1 MPSYRVPS
9 KDCHGVWG
17 IPAGGRHHVKW
28 NHIIYAAAA
37 ATNRRSGVVVM
48 VVMVMVMV
56 MSGVVVVSM
65 VMTALLPRL
74 VLVELLP

>member
-37 ATNRRSGVVVM
+37 ATNRRSRVVVM
-48 VVMVMVMV
+48 VVMVMP
-56 MSGVVVVSM
+56 GVVVVRM
-65 VMTALLPRL
+65 VMTALLRRL
-74 VLVELLP
+74 VLVEFLP

>member
-37 ATNRRSGVVVM
+37 ATNRRSGVVVI
-48 VVMVMVMV
+48 VVMV
-56 MSGVVVVSM
+56 MSGVVVMRM
-65 VMTALLPRL
+65 VMTALLPRF